1 MVCAAAMLRDGK
13 SGGGV
18 RREGKREM
26 VWAGKRKKREGEEQ
40 EEEGRK
46 EEGEE
51 GGRRKEKGK

>member
-1 MVCAAAMLRDGK
+1 MLRDGK

-51 GGRRKEKGK
+51 GEEGGRRKEKGK